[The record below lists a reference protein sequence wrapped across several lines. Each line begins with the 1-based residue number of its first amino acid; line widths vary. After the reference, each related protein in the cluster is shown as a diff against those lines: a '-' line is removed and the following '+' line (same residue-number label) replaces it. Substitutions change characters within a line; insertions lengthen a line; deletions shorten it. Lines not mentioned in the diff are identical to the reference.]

1 MDDWGGIFGVHIHAP
16 WNQIWHVRPISSYSH
31 SAEECLP
38 QSCLCNAL
46 LVAKQPMNHRRPH
59 QILPQSDPCASPA
72 EIMRQNPSQVLSL
85 RNGKLRLV
93 KVQWSKYKTW
103 RFQVSCWKLSKV
115 HRAVRAVHFCL
126 LFLRH
131 QGHEQLHL
139 ITAMPSHSH
148 EPHDSHDMSYDTH
161 VHPIPPHWKPN
172 KFGNNIFSDSR
183 LARLFSTRRLTPWA
197 PHKLVANRAE
207 GTQH

>member
-1 MDDWGGIFGVHIHAP
+1 
-16 WNQIWHVRPISSYSH
+16 
-31 SAEECLP
+31 
-38 QSCLCNAL
+38 
-46 LVAKQPMNHRRPH
+46 MNHRRPH

-72 EIMRQNPSQVLSL
+72 EIHLRYSHCL

-148 EPHDSHDMSYDTH
+148 EPNDSHNLSFVHHETH
-161 VHPIPPHWKPN
+161 VHPIHPLGFPINLFTCLLETTSFLTLLISTILDSPADTLGSRQTRSKQSGRDTALAPHWTDRMDWIR
-172 KFGNNIFSDSR
+172 NNDPKLQIFQFQR
-183 LARLFSTRRLTPWA
+183 LWTSISYISLYHTS
-197 PHKLVANRAE
+197 
-207 GTQH
+207 

>member
-1 MDDWGGIFGVHIHAP
+1 MLGQCFASGQATNESSTSAP
-16 WNQIWHVRPISSYSH
+16 NSSSKR
-31 SAEECLP
+31 S
-38 QSCLCNAL
+38 LCFTCR
-46 LVAKQPMNHRRPH
+46 NHE
-59 QILPQSDPCASPA
+59 SFS
-72 EIMRQNPSQVLSL
+72 QNPSQVLSL

-115 HRAVRAVHFCL
+115 PRAVRAVHFCL

-139 ITAMPSHSH
+139 ITAMPSLSH
-148 EPHDSHDMSYDTH
+148 EPHDSHNLSCVHHDTH
-161 VHPIPPHWKPN
+161 VHPIPPSPIN
-172 KFGNNIFSDSR
+172 LFTCLLETTSFLTLDYSR
-183 LARLFSTRRLTPWA
+183 LALTPWA
-197 PHKLVANRAE
+197 PDELVANRAE

>member
-1 MDDWGGIFGVHIHAP
+1 MLVQCFASGQATKESSTSAPNSSSKRSLCFTCRNHENRFHKIHP
-16 WNQIWHVRPISSYSH
+16 RYSH
-31 SAEECLP
+31 C
-38 QSCLCNAL
+38 
-46 LVAKQPMNHRRPH
+46 
-59 QILPQSDPCASPA
+59 
-72 EIMRQNPSQVLSL
+72 L

-115 HRAVRAVHFCL
+115 PRAVRAVHFCL

-148 EPHDSHDMSYDTH
+148 EPHDSHNLSCVHHDTH
-161 VHPIPPHWKPN
+161 VHTIHPHWKPN
-172 KFGNNIFSDSR
+172 QFLHKSLLETTSFLTLLTLDYSR
-183 LARLFSTRRLTPWA
+183 LAGWHLGLPTNS
-197 PHKLVANRAE
+197 
-207 GTQH
+207 